1 MFENKQTF
9 QKKDTTLIYT
19 LNIYQLCKFGEHGKE
34 SFHIDFVIIKKT
46 NKLKTKAQYIVELR
60 MWLFNV
66 CQGRILST
74 LDHGWCKLLRILLN
88 RKDV

>member
-34 SFHIDFVIIKKT
+34 SFHIDFEIIEKK
-46 NKLKTKAQYIVELR
+46 I
-60 MWLFNV
+60 
-66 CQGRILST
+66 
-74 LDHGWCKLLRILLN
+74 
-88 RKDV
+88 KDEGTIYFGA